1 MQIIKS
7 SNIDFINNSKFTI
20 FLSSALILAS
30 IFSLIINDGPELSID
45 FKGGTLI
52 AVKYTKPVNINDL
65 RSNLKSVNI
74 SGQNFD
80 FSSAEI
86 KHFGNESSVALR
98 IANIEN
104 EPENFSSQLIEI
116 LKNSYPDGYPKNKND
131 FILSI
136 GKVSPKVG
144 SELSGKAIMAIIYA
158 ISLILIYI
166 SLRFE
171 FVFAI
176 GAIAA
181 IAHDVTITLGIF
193 SILGYEISLPVVAA
207 FLTIVG
213 YSLNDTIV
221 IFDRIRE
228 NLKTLKKD
236 SIVDTVN
243 KSINESLSRT
253 IVTSLTTFFVV
264 LILYFFGGEV
274 IRYFSFALII
284 GVLVGTY
291 SSIFVASLIVVY
303 MQPKNWFY
311 YNIII
316 IKIKKLEFSIVHS
329 QFGDFGIFIRYN
341 TLTNIVLPNA
351 LKFIEAI
358 PSENKSAFM
367 MKVRSQLNQYFKGIR
382 QSFDLKVELNM
393 STFFIST
400 LEEVKKIP
408 YGFTRSYKDIASNIK
423 SHKGYRAVA
432 NANARNPIPII
443 IPCHRVIKSNGDFGE
458 YGGGS
463 ILKKKLLEFEK
474 DIFFSKPN

>member
-1 MQIIKS
+1 MQIIKN

-20 FLSSALILAS
+20 LLSSALILAS
-30 IFSLIINDGPELSID
+30 IFSLVINKGPELSID

-52 AVKYTKPVNINDL
+52 AVNYTKPVNINDL
-65 RSNLKSVNI
+65 RSKLKTVNI
-74 SGQNFD
+74 DGKNFD

-104 EPENFSSQLIEI
+104 EPENFSGKLIEI
-116 LKNSYPDGYPKNKND
+116 LKNSFPDGYPKNKDD

-144 SELSGKAIMAIIYA
+144 SELSGKAIMASIYA
-158 ISLILIYI
+158 VTLILIYI

-228 NLKTLKKD
+228 NLKTIKKD
-236 SIVDTVN
+236 SIIDTVN

-264 LILYFFGGEV
+264 LILYYFGGEV

-303 MQPKNWFY
+303 MQPK
-311 YNIII
+311 
-316 IKIKKLEFSIVHS
+316 
-329 QFGDFGIFIRYN
+329 
-341 TLTNIVLPNA
+341 A
-351 LKFIEAI
+351 
-358 PSENKSAFM
+358 
-367 MKVRSQLNQYFKGIR
+367 
-382 QSFDLKVELNM
+382 
-393 STFFIST
+393 
-400 LEEVKKIP
+400 
-408 YGFTRSYKDIASNIK
+408 
-423 SHKGYRAVA
+423 
-432 NANARNPIPII
+432 
-443 IPCHRVIKSNGDFGE
+443 
-458 YGGGS
+458 
-463 ILKKKLLEFEK
+463 
-474 DIFFSKPN
+474 

>member
-1 MQIIKS
+1 MQIIKN
-7 SNIDFINNSKFTI
+7 SNIDFVNNSKFTI
-20 FLSSALILAS
+20 LLSSALILAS
-30 IFSLIINDGPELSID
+30 IFSLIINKGPELSID

-52 AVKYTKPVNINDL
+52 AVNYTKPVNLNDL
-65 RSNLKSVNI
+65 RSKLKTVNI
-74 SGQNFD
+74 DGKNFD

-104 EPENFSSQLIEI
+104 EPENFSGKLIEV
-116 LKNSYPDGYPKNKND
+116 LKDSFPDGYPKNKND

-158 ISLILIYI
+158 ITLILIYI

-228 NLKTLKKD
+228 NLKTIKKG

-264 LILYFFGGEV
+264 LILFFFGGEV
-274 IRYFSFALII
+274 IRYEYYFNSSCSCI
-284 GVLVGTY
+284 VGCNIDITWY
-291 SSIFVASLIVVY
+291 RRANIDSWNVHRL
-303 MQPKNWFY
+303 KCY
-311 YNIII
+311 Y
-316 IKIKKLEFSIVHS
+316 L
-329 QFGDFGIFIRYN
+329 
-341 TLTNIVLPNA
+341 
-351 LKFIEAI
+351 
-358 PSENKSAFM
+358 
-367 MKVRSQLNQYFKGIR
+367 
-382 QSFDLKVELNM
+382 
-393 STFFIST
+393 
-400 LEEVKKIP
+400 
-408 YGFTRSYKDIASNIK
+408 
-423 SHKGYRAVA
+423 
-432 NANARNPIPII
+432 
-443 IPCHRVIKSNGDFGE
+443 
-458 YGGGS
+458 
-463 ILKKKLLEFEK
+463 
-474 DIFFSKPN
+474 

>member
-1 MQIIKS
+1 MQIIKN

-30 IFSLIINDGPELSID
+30 IFSLIINNGPELSID

-52 AVKYTKPVNINDL
+52 AVNYTKPVNINDL
-65 RSNLKSVNI
+65 RSKLKTVNI
-74 SGQNFD
+74 DGKNFD

-104 EPENFSSQLIEI
+104 EPENFSGKLIEV
-116 LKNSYPDGYPKNKND
+116 LKNSFPDGYPKNKND

-158 ISLILIYI
+158 ITLILIYI

-228 NLKTLKKD
+228 NLKTIKKG

-264 LILYFFGGEV
+264 LILFFFGGEV

-291 SSIFVASLIVVY
+291 SSIFVASLVVVY
-303 MQPKNWFY
+303 MQPK
-311 YNIII
+311 
-316 IKIKKLEFSIVHS
+316 
-329 QFGDFGIFIRYN
+329 
-341 TLTNIVLPNA
+341 T
-351 LKFIEAI
+351 
-358 PSENKSAFM
+358 
-367 MKVRSQLNQYFKGIR
+367 
-382 QSFDLKVELNM
+382 
-393 STFFIST
+393 
-400 LEEVKKIP
+400 
-408 YGFTRSYKDIASNIK
+408 
-423 SHKGYRAVA
+423 
-432 NANARNPIPII
+432 
-443 IPCHRVIKSNGDFGE
+443 
-458 YGGGS
+458 
-463 ILKKKLLEFEK
+463 
-474 DIFFSKPN
+474 

>member
-1 MQIIKS
+1 MQIIKN

-20 FLSSALILAS
+20 LLSSALILAS
-30 IFSLIINDGPELSID
+30 IFSLVINKGPELSID

-52 AVKYTKPVNINDL
+52 AVNYTKPVNINDL
-65 RSNLKSVNI
+65 RSKLKTVNMD
-74 SGQNFD
+74 GKNFD

-104 EPENFSSQLIEI
+104 EPENFSGKLIEV
-116 LKNSYPDGYPKNKND
+116 LKNSFPDGYPKNKND

-158 ISLILIYI
+158 ITLILIYI

-228 NLKTLKKD
+228 NLKTIKKD
-236 SIVDTVN
+236 SIIDTVN

-303 MQPKNWFY
+303 MQPK
-311 YNIII
+311 
-316 IKIKKLEFSIVHS
+316 
-329 QFGDFGIFIRYN
+329 
-341 TLTNIVLPNA
+341 A
-351 LKFIEAI
+351 
-358 PSENKSAFM
+358 
-367 MKVRSQLNQYFKGIR
+367 
-382 QSFDLKVELNM
+382 
-393 STFFIST
+393 
-400 LEEVKKIP
+400 
-408 YGFTRSYKDIASNIK
+408 
-423 SHKGYRAVA
+423 
-432 NANARNPIPII
+432 
-443 IPCHRVIKSNGDFGE
+443 
-458 YGGGS
+458 
-463 ILKKKLLEFEK
+463 
-474 DIFFSKPN
+474 

>member
-1 MQIIKS
+1 MQIIKN

-20 FLSSALILAS
+20 LLSSALILAS
-30 IFSLIINDGPELSID
+30 IFSLVINKGPELSID

-52 AVKYTKPVNINDL
+52 AVNYTKPVNINDL
-65 RSNLKSVNI
+65 RSKLKTVNI
-74 SGQNFD
+74 DGKNFD

-104 EPENFSSQLIEI
+104 EPENFSGKLIEI
-116 LKNSYPDGYPKNKND
+116 LKNSFPDGYPKNKND

-136 GKVSPKVG
+136 GKVSPKIG

-158 ISLILIYI
+158 ITLILIYI

-228 NLKTLKKD
+228 NLKTIKKG

-264 LILYFFGGEV
+264 LILFFFGGEV

-291 SSIFVASLIVVY
+291 SSIFVASLVVVY
-303 MQPKNWFY
+303 MQPK
-311 YNIII
+311 
-316 IKIKKLEFSIVHS
+316 
-329 QFGDFGIFIRYN
+329 
-341 TLTNIVLPNA
+341 T
-351 LKFIEAI
+351 
-358 PSENKSAFM
+358 
-367 MKVRSQLNQYFKGIR
+367 
-382 QSFDLKVELNM
+382 
-393 STFFIST
+393 
-400 LEEVKKIP
+400 
-408 YGFTRSYKDIASNIK
+408 
-423 SHKGYRAVA
+423 
-432 NANARNPIPII
+432 
-443 IPCHRVIKSNGDFGE
+443 
-458 YGGGS
+458 
-463 ILKKKLLEFEK
+463 
-474 DIFFSKPN
+474 

>member
-1 MQIIKS
+1 MQIIKNS
-7 SNIDFINNSKFTI
+7 DIDFINNSKFTI
-20 FLSSALILAS
+20 LLSSALILAS
-30 IFSLIINDGPELSID
+30 IFSLVINKGPELSID

-52 AVKYTKPVNINDL
+52 AVNYTKPVNINDL
-65 RSNLKSVNI
+65 RSKLKTVNI
-74 SGQNFD
+74 DGKNFD

-104 EPENFSSQLIEI
+104 EPENFSGKLIEV
-116 LKNSYPDGYPKNKND
+116 LKNSFPDGYPKNKND

-158 ISLILIYI
+158 ITLILIYI

-228 NLKTLKKD
+228 NLKTIKKG

-264 LILYFFGGEV
+264 LILFFFGGEV

-291 SSIFVASLIVVY
+291 SSIFVASLVVVY
-303 MQPKNWFY
+303 MQPK
-311 YNIII
+311 
-316 IKIKKLEFSIVHS
+316 
-329 QFGDFGIFIRYN
+329 
-341 TLTNIVLPNA
+341 T
-351 LKFIEAI
+351 
-358 PSENKSAFM
+358 
-367 MKVRSQLNQYFKGIR
+367 
-382 QSFDLKVELNM
+382 
-393 STFFIST
+393 
-400 LEEVKKIP
+400 
-408 YGFTRSYKDIASNIK
+408 
-423 SHKGYRAVA
+423 
-432 NANARNPIPII
+432 
-443 IPCHRVIKSNGDFGE
+443 
-458 YGGGS
+458 
-463 ILKKKLLEFEK
+463 
-474 DIFFSKPN
+474 